1 MGVCD
6 EPCPSVQEEVRLL
19 ADMFPDACRL
29 ELHHCLSL
37 AAGCLEEAAQLL
49 LARQESGDAIT
60 QQQQVGAA
68 GGGLAWAERRLG
80 WICEVSYLIGSHWF
94 MVLTFS

>member
-1 MGVCD
+1 M
-6 EPCPSVQEEVRLL
+6 RLL

-37 AAGCLEEAAQLL
+37 AAGSLEEAAQLL

-60 QQQQVGAA
+60 QQQQVQTRTLQSSTAQGAA
-68 GGGLAWAERRLG
+68 RGAGGTRRLLVWLG
-80 WICEVSYLIGSHWF
+80 EKG
-94 MVLTFS
+94 